1 MAKFPPPNQSQG
13 SWSPSEM
20 MEQEAPKNNNLIE
33 RWYALTAIPEA
44 PVTASFTARE
54 ASRKSRLTSSVLFF
68 FTVMVISLLPAC
80 FLAISLYPSYFWL
93 TLGLAGA
100 CIVALMLNRGGHT
113 LTAGILVNI
122 ASFSALT
129 AALFST
135 IPFDETT
142 LQGYDMYVV
151 VELLAVSL
159 LPARSVILVYLA
171 SVASILGTLFGG
183 VVQHST
189 VLQNDLNNRWFIM
202 IARPIG
208 TLLLVGGVAFI
219 LATTL
224 SAAIKRANQAEMIA
238 KLEHELSGQRQ
249 ELEAGI
255 QQLLDV
261 HVQVANG
268 NLSARAS
275 LSQNNVLWQIASA
288 LNNLL
293 VRFQRASQTERDL
306 QHLETVIDQAVAT
319 IQQADA
325 YQQKP
330 VLRPTRTPLDRFIAV
345 LPGRDISLAPA
356 PMDNNPTSFN
366 QKR

>member
-20 MEQEAPKNNNLIE
+20 LGQEAPKSNGLIE

-44 PVTASFTARE
+44 PATASFSARE

-80 FLAISLYPSYFWL
+80 YLAISLYPSYFWL

-122 ASFSALT
+122 AAFSALT

-183 VVQHST
+183 VVQHSA
-189 VLQNDLNNRWFIM
+189 VLESDLNNRWFII

-224 SAAIKRANQAEMIA
+224 SAAIRRANQAEMVA
-238 KLEHELSGQRQ
+238 KLEHELADQRK
-249 ELEAGI
+249 ELEEGI
-255 QQLLDV
+255 QQLQDV

-268 NLSARAS
+268 NLGVRAA
-275 LSQNNVLWQIASA
+275 LPQNNVLWQIARA
-288 LNNLL
+288 LNTLL
-293 VRFQRASQTERDL
+293 VRFQRASLAERELERTEA
-306 QHLETVIDQAVAT
+306 AVKYQVQS
-319 IQQADA
+319 IQQAKA
-325 YQQKP
+325 YRQLPILPLTKTLLDPLIAELQGQQIGNAP
-330 VLRPTRTPLDRFIAV
+330 LPTRENTNVFDQR
-345 LPGRDISLAPA
+345 
-356 PMDNNPTSFN
+356 
-366 QKR
+366 Q

>member
-1 MAKFPPPNQSQG
+1 MSMRENTTHEP
-13 SWSPSEM
+13 WSPAEM
-20 MEQEAPKNNNLIE
+20 LGQEATKNNSLIE

-44 PVTASFTARE
+44 PPTASFSARE

-100 CIVALMLNRGGHT
+100 CIVALILNRGGHT

-159 LPARSVILVYLA
+159 LPARNVILVYLA
-171 SVASILGTLFGG
+171 SVGSILGTLFGG
-183 VVQHST
+183 IVRHST
-189 VLQNDLNNRWFIM
+189 VLESDLHNRWFII

-219 LATTL
+219 LAATL
-224 SAAIKRANQAEMIA
+224 SAAIRRANQAEMVA
-238 KLEHELSGQRQ
+238 KLEHELADQRK

-261 HVQVANG
+261 HVTVANG
-268 NLSARAS
+268 DLSARAP
-275 LSQNNVLWQIASA
+275 LSQGNVLWQIASA
-288 LNNLL
+288 LNTLL
-293 VRFQRASQTERDL
+293 VRFQRASLAEREA
-306 QHLETVIDQAVAT
+306 HRVEEAVKYHVQG
-319 IQQADA
+319 IQRAKA
-325 YQQKP
+325 YKQP
-330 VLRPTRTPLDRFIAV
+330 VVLPMTRTLIDPLIAELQGQTIDR
-345 LPGRDISLAPA
+345 APIHT
-356 PMDNNPTSFN
+356 PDTNSFD
-366 QKR
+366 QRR